1 VRHHVTVRAY
11 PDSPAEELA
20 LPVTL
25 DEYAELW
32 RTLEAEREAGRLDV
46 WKYLMRQWSAG
57 DGFFFLLFVL
67 SPGRDAW
74 NSHRQEQQF
83 KLAEHLA
90 LARRIQFDD
99 ADNAVLIGGRTFGK
113 STQLVADDIRHK
125 LLDAN
130 DASTWFS
137 LTRELCQKKGGAI
150 QKELEENQ
158 LLLGLWPDR
167 FWRNAEERPSST
179 KWSLRDGL
187 CIKRTSTRPEQSWE
201 FHAFEKRLPTG
212 THPDGRYYDDIEAEG
227 SAESIDVL
235 ATVERRWVSSQRLHS
250 DRPRRRTTGT
260 YYAQN
265 GLMMKLSGEY
275 GLKTWLYPAEDL
287 SRKEPDRR
295 LAGPL
300 GGTPA
305 NGFTAEQLWAEL
317 ASSGGARRDEETG
330 AWRRT
335 GNKIALKDYGLQ
347 MACNPLAGESARL
360 DWNLIRVYSAE
371 HFARVR
377 RRSTAV
383 ICVDPSRGDDPGADP
398 TYIWVWL
405 LTPERDFLWADAE
418 RRVVDPRKRCAL
430 IFQVCAKWQ
439 AIAQD
444 TQLRI
449 EQFGASEAYQR
460 QVEYHDEQG
469 FSIVT
474 LNCHDTRKSKMA
486 RAWERWQPPCAAGK
500 VYFPRELRREDEN
513 GNEVDLVADFKVR
526 EFDPF
531 PQPDTDHGLD
541 SGGLLWESEDRV
553 GALPWPTPQKPPKPP
568 SAPAGYASA
577 GVL

>member
-1 VRHHVTVRAY
+1 
-11 PDSPAEELA
+11 
-20 LPVTL
+20 
-25 DEYAELW
+25 
-32 RTLEAEREAGRLDV
+32 
-46 WKYLMRQWSAG
+46 MRQWSSG
-57 DGFFFLLFVL
+57 DQFFLLLCVL
-67 SPGRDAW
+67 SPGREAW
-74 NSHRQEQQF
+74 NSYRNDRQF
-83 KLAEHLA
+83 HLAEHLE
-90 LARRIQFDD
+90 LARRLQFDD

-125 LLDAN
+125 LLDPN

-212 THPDGRYYDDIEAEG
+212 THPDGRYYDDVEAEG
-227 SAESIDVL
+227 SAESPDVL
-235 ATVERRWVSSQRLHS
+235 ATIERRWVSSQNLHS

-265 GLMMKLSGEY
+265 GLMMKLDGEY
-275 GLKTWLYPAEDL
+275 GMKTWLYPAEDL
-287 SRKEPDRR
+287 SQKESRKDR
-295 LAGPL
+295 AGPL

-317 ASSGGARRDEETG
+317 ASMGGARRDEETG
-330 AWRRT
+330 EWKRT
-335 GNKIALKDYGLQ
+335 AGKIPLKNYGLQ
-347 MACNPLAGESARL
+347 FGCNALAGESARL
-360 DWNLIRVYSAE
+360 SWNLIKVYSAD
-371 HFARVR
+371 HLARVR

-383 ICVDPSRGDDPGADP
+383 ICVDPSRGTNPQLDDP

-405 LTPERDFLWADAE
+405 LTPEREFLWVDAE
-418 RRVVDPRKRCAL
+418 RQVLKPRKRCAL
-430 IFQVCAKWQ
+430 IFQVCSKWQ
-439 AIAQD
+439 AIAQE

-449 EQFGASEAYQR
+449 EQFGASEAYER
-460 QVEYHDEQG
+460 QVEYHADLG
-469 FSIVT
+469 FSIPTV
-474 LNCHDTRKSKMA
+474 NCHDTRKSKIM
-486 RAWERWQPPCAAGK
+486 RAFERWEPPCAAGK
-500 VYFPRELRREDEN
+500 VYFPLEMRREDEN
-513 GNEVDLVADFKVR
+513 GGVTDLLVEFKVR

-531 PQPDTDHGLD
+531 PQPKEDHGLD
-541 SGGLLWESEDRV
+541 AGGLIWESEDRV
-553 GALPWPTPQKPPKPP
+553 GSLPWPTPRREPR
-568 SAPAGYASA
+568 PATQQGGFASA